1 MPTAD
6 GCLCGG
12 LLVYSWYCL
21 WCVSGGSQICLRNV
35 RFEEGKDEAKRS
47 RKTYNRRTEKNG
59 PASRKEE
66 ETIKA
71 KKRKKREKGTRKK
84 PRCNCAFA
92 PLLLFCAFYLLL
104 FTHKHIKIALY
115 SYVGVCVVSSSSF
128 SSFLLAAK
136 NVIPHPRK
144 KEKREKSS
152 LEIVLVWFGS
162 TIDLFYSQIFF
173 VWLFLIVAAAAAP
186 SIDAAAAAAAFICCN
201 GAGAAAPAAAAGACL
216 FSAR

>member
-1 MPTAD
+1 MYDLRREKTKQREAEKPTT
-6 GCLCGG
+6 
-12 LLVYSWYCL
+12 
-21 WCVSGGSQICLRNV
+21 
-35 RFEEGKDEAKRS
+35 EGQ
-47 RKTYNRRTEKNG
+47 RKTDPLAE
-59 PASRKEE
+59 
-66 ETIKA
+66 
-71 KKRKKREKGTRKK
+71 RKKRQSKQRRERKEKKEQEK
-84 PRCNCAFA
+84 SHAVIAHLPLFFCFA
-92 PLLLFCAFYLLL
+92 RFYLLL
-104 FTHKHIKIALY
+104 FTHKHINIALY
-115 SYVGVCVVSSSSF
+115 SYFGVCVVSSSSF

-144 KEKREKSS
+144 KENREKSS